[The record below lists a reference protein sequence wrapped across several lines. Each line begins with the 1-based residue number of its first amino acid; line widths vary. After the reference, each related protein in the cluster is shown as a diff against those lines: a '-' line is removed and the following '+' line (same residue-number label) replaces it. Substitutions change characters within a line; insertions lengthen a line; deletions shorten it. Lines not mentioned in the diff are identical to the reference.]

1 VSLEEALEARGLAD
15 PRALYRDLLR
25 RLRQDDPAAYEEA
38 VRRYERDLG
47 GAAGGERPVEAWIAY
62 GRWLAER
69 LCPGRDV
76 AVDREGRARELA
88 EGEVPEGALLLHLPE
103 KRNVRA
109 LTLSLPVDPTP
120 PQDATRELL
129 VG

>member
-1 VSLEEALEARGLAD
+1 MAD

-25 RLRQDDPAAYEEA
+25 RLREDDPDAYEEA
-38 VRRYERDLG
+38 VGRYERDLG
-47 GAAGGERPVEAWIAY
+47 EADGGDADPVEAWIGY
-62 GRWLAER
+62 GRWLAGR
-69 LCPGRDV
+69 LYPGRDV

-88 EGEVPEGALLLHLPE
+88 ERRVPEGALLLHLPE

-109 LTLSLPVDPTP
+109 LTLFLPLDPTP
-120 PQDATRELL
+120 PQEATRELL